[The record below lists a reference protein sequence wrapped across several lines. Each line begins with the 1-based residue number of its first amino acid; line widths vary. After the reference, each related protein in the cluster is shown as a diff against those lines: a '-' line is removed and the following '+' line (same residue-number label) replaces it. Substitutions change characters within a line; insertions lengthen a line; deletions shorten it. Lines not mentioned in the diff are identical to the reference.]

1 MDESTE
7 ALLVMGFGSIMLIF
21 LVTYSIYIYKTCNVV
36 VIGTIIALTNYGKK
50 DSKSQFPVIGYYYNG
65 RQ

>member
-21 LVTYSIYIYKTCNVV
+21 LVTYSISLWKCV
-36 VIGTIIALTNYGKK
+36 
-50 DSKSQFPVIGYYYNG
+50 
-65 RQ
+65 